1 MTTEVKIRFNNA
13 HLQAGADSVNMD
25 STLELILGSDVE
37 VEVDG
42 RPTDAKDVLQG
53 DTFSYTKDGVTFSG
67 VVIEVLPVEQELD
80 HEGNQD
86 KRIAALETLVAAQAS
101 RIATL
106 ETALVANNQAV
117 QNFQRNIVELTANHI
132 ERLFSD
138 PIMIDTLASR
148 FMVAGANA
156 LAYKAKQSRDR
167 APQLIAID
175 NMIPACTLRAKLT
188 EDGVTV
194 VEHIDNEGAW
204 IGGEEL
210 PEAYRSEQFVNAIGN
225 LLLSREAE
233 VDKFYFITDDV
244 TFDDFRQAAQKSA
257 AENLN
262 AVKEHMH

>member
-42 RPTDAKDVLQG
+42 KPTDAKDVLQG

-86 KRIAALETLVAAQAS
+86 KRIAALETLIAAQAS

-148 FMVAGANA
+148 FFVAGANA
-156 LAYKAKQSRDR
+156 LAHKAKQSRDR

-188 EDGVTV
+188 QDGVTV
-194 VEHIDNEGAW
+194 VEHIDNEGVW

-210 PEAYRSEQFVNAIGN
+210 PEAYRSEQFLNAIGN
-225 LLLSREAE
+225 LLLSREAV

-244 TFDDFRQAAQKSA
+244 TFDNFREAAQQGA
-257 AENLN
+257 AENLK
-262 AVKEHMH
+262 AVQEHLH